1 MGNYTQIHCDSI
13 STIDSKQNNTY
24 TYSDR
29 RGQLVRD
36 ELLYIRL
43 G

>member
-1 MGNYTQIHCDSI
+1 MGNYMQIHCDSI
-13 STIDSKQNNTY
+13 SDSQQNNTY